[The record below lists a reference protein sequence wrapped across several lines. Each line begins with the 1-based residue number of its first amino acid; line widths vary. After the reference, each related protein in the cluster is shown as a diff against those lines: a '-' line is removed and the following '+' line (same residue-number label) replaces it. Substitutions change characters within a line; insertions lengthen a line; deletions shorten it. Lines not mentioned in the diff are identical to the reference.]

1 MTHRRRITALVMA
14 SALALSL
21 TGAPQATAFPTPDP
35 GYQFSRV
42 QRNGSTPVALTCK
55 AHPVLVNTN
64 GHDPNLL
71 SQAQRAITD
80 TAAATGLNL
89 FYAGPTSQSWASP
102 SPPIRR
108 LKRAPIWISFEN
120 HSSFPAWTSP
130 WTVGIAQSSIMT
142 INNRRGPKGIVW
154 FKVIID
160 ADAYATK
167 KAEEGQAEADRFAYT
182 VLIHELAHGVGLDH
196 TESPTQIMY
205 PTNVP
210 EISTFGSGDRV
221 GLSILGRSACQV
233 GKATALKKHKKPHKK
248 RKSKRKTRPAQRR
261 ELLPIGASAPG
272 VVTWQIHQ

>member
-221 GLSILGRSACQV
+221 VLSIRGR
-233 GKATALKKHKKPHKK
+233 
-248 RKSKRKTRPAQRR
+248 
-261 ELLPIGASAPG
+261 
-272 VVTWQIHQ
+272 